1 MRSTTS
7 AVTGKNLLA
16 GLLAL
21 GLLVLAPSVAFAQD
35 VAQRCTRHTIRCGGI
50 EREYWMYLPDGLPQ
64 GAPLVVALHGYGG
77 SALKGKN
84 GLMDKADAE
93 GFAVCYPQGSTDSRG
108 KAFWNVGYPFN
119 KTDKVDDVKFLR
131 RLVKTL
137 WRDFGLSREN
147 TFMTGMSNG
156 GEMCWLMAQKS
167 PDTFTAYASVAG
179 LTIEG
184 MDRVFPKP
192 VPFMEIHGT
201 ADRTS
206 EWCGDPEDKGGW
218 GAYLAVPVS
227 VGYIAAADRCRYEQ
241 VDTLP
246 VRRNVV
252 TRYRLTG
259 GAPAWQGGPECEV
272 RLYKVDGGR
281 HTWAEADMDT
291 FGEIWGFFS
300 QYLR

>member
-1 MRSTTS
+1 MDMNKNFFLKMTILAS
-7 AVTGKNLLA
+7 A
-16 GLLAL
+16 AL
-21 GLLVLAPSVAFAQD
+21 FSLSVYAQD
-35 VAQRCTRHTIRCGGI
+35 VADRCTRHTLKSGGL
-50 EREYWMYLPDGLPQ
+50 EREFWLYRPAGLPD

-108 KAFWNVGYPFN
+108 KSFWKVGYPFN
-119 KTDKVDDVKFLR
+119 EADKVDDVAFLR
-131 RLVKTL
+131 KLVRHL
-137 WRDFGLSREN
+137 QREFGFSREN

-156 GEMCWLMAQKS
+156 GEMCYLMAQKA

-179 LTIEG
+179 LTIAS
-184 MDRVFPKP
+184 MDMVYRKP

-201 ADRTS
+201 ADHTS
-206 EWCGDPEDKGGW
+206 EWNGDPVDKGGW

-227 VGYIAAADRCRYEQ
+227 VSYIVAADGCRYAEEE
-241 VDTLP
+241 TLP

-252 TRYRLTG
+252 TRYRFLG
-259 GAPAWQGGPECEV
+259 GEPAWKGGPECEV
-272 RLYKVDGGR
+272 RLYKVDGGK

-291 FGEIWGFFS
+291 FGEIWDFFS
-300 QYLR
+300 QYLRR